1 MNKSI
6 FTTCLVLISAFATA
20 QTTYPN
26 ERNEGLPAQTE
37 GSSQPPTPATDNYN
51 AASSNALNARTLSRG
66 GFYIEPMIL
75 TTQEETSIKTSQLP
89 FITNDTTGTSRGYG
103 VGLRFGGHFNEMVLL
118 GIDARYSKIQA
129 NDSFYQQ
136 ADSKAYDI
144 APMITIQT
152 PYYGVRL
159 LAGYVIVGENDPNAG
174 YRDLDLKFKEAS
186 GLRVGAGV
194 FVSSVGINLEYQD
207 ISYNSTEIQSL
218 GSYSLNKVSAVDAK
232 NRGYALSLSFP
243 VEL

>member
-1 MNKSI
+1 
-6 FTTCLVLISAFATA
+6 
-20 QTTYPN
+20 
-26 ERNEGLPAQTE
+26 
-37 GSSQPPTPATDNYN
+37 
-51 AASSNALNARTLSRG
+51 
-66 GFYIEPMIL
+66 
-75 TTQEETSIKTSQLP
+75 
-89 FITNDTTGTSRGYG
+89 
-103 VGLRFGGHFNEMVLL
+103 
-118 GIDARYSKIQA
+118 
-129 NDSFYQQ
+129 
-136 ADSKAYDI
+136 
-144 APMITIQT
+144 MITIQT

>member
-1 MNKSI
+1 
-6 FTTCLVLISAFATA
+6 
-20 QTTYPN
+20 
-26 ERNEGLPAQTE
+26 
-37 GSSQPPTPATDNYN
+37 
-51 AASSNALNARTLSRG
+51 
-66 GFYIEPMIL
+66 MIL

-136 ADSKAYDI
+136 AYSKAYDI
-144 APMITIQT
+144 APMITIQS

-174 YRDLDLKFKEAS
+174 YRDLDL
-186 GLRVGAGV
+186 
-194 FVSSVGINLEYQD
+194 
-207 ISYNSTEIQSL
+207 
-218 GSYSLNKVSAVDAK
+218 
-232 NRGYALSLSFP
+232 
-243 VEL
+243 